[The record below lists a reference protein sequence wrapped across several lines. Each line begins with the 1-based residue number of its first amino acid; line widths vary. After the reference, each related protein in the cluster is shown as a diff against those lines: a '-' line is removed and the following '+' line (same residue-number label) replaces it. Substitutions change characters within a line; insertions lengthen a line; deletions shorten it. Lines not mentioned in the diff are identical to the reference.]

1 MKLVQIEFYGILSPK
16 VKSMQANESQES
28 GKYPP
33 LERGTDEYVDL
44 SRSRL
49 HGYTTYDPNDVR
61 TELEEQAISQEHFIP
76 LQPGLSADGR
86 RGYGDHIFNHLNAMN
101 QHAIDGNYPAGW
113 TLQKSLPSGT
123 VESDR

>member
-44 SRSRL
+44 LLRSLARV
-49 HGYTTYDPNDVR
+49 YD
-61 TELEEQAISQEHFIP
+61 L
-76 LQPGLSADGR
+76 
-86 RGYGDHIFNHLNAMN
+86 
-101 QHAIDGNYPAGW
+101 
-113 TLQKSLPSGT
+113 
-123 VESDR
+123 